1 MQDMAFKIKYHFD
14 FRISEGPFYKLIFRL
29 KWVFAFKKQFFIS
42 RLSNSLVL
50 TWVPGYRLRHDV
62 ISVAEVECF
71 EEGVTNTGGFHQVE
85 VGLGSKFPQ
94 I

>member
-1 MQDMAFKIKYHFD
+1 MAFKIKYHFD

-29 KWVFAFKKQFFIS
+29 IKWVFAFKKQFFIS